1 MLLLP
6 DIEGCTIITDK
17 GYCTCIG
24 MPQDVVKHLFYRE
37 NKIDET
43 ISLVDPIRKE
53 VHIVINNRPIA
64 DTYCELL
71 KQVGIKAIPINSA
84 TPDKVFKGGTK
95 WKD

>member
-17 GYCTCIG
+17 GYCTYMG

-53 VHIVINNRPIA
+53 VHIVMNNRPIA
-64 DTYCELL
+64 DIYCELL
-71 KQVGIKAIPINSA
+71 KQVCITAIQINSEK
-84 TPDKVFKGGTK
+84 PEQVFKGEAK